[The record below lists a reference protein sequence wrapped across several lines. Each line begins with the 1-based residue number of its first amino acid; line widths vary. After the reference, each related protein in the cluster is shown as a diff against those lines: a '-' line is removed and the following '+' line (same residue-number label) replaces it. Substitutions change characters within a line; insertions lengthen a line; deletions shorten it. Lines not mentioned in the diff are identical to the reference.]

1 MKRLEQILVR
11 ALEIS
16 FSICFL
22 VMFALVVI
30 QVALRYGFNE
40 SIGGANELATIL
52 FAYTSALGI
61 AVGIAKR
68 DHMAISWFT
77 GRFPLKVR
85 KAIDVLGLRTRH
97 EKADLVAGRRN
108 DVGHVALFGAS
119 LIKVSTNSVASEMSQ
134 HLVLSAH
141 GKDTRKIKQF
151 SQLETIHEL
160 HTLLGGS
167 NSLVCC
173 NGWRP
178 SHEGSCD
185 QGAQRNH
192 RNALQRRAGA

>member
-11 ALEIS
+11 SLEFS

-22 VMFALVVI
+22 IMFTLVVT

-77 GRFPLKVR
+77 ERLPLKAR
-85 KAIDVLGLRTRH
+85 KVIDVLGLVLLAILNIVIFWYSLRWIDITGSRMISV
-97 EKADLVAGRRN
+97 L
-108 DVGHVALFGAS
+108 HVPRWTAQIAIPIGTGAS
-119 LIKVSTNSVASEMSQ
+119 AIFCFIKLWLGFKGDE
-134 HLVLSAH
+134 
-141 GKDTRKIKQF
+141 
-151 SQLETIHEL
+151 EL
-160 HTLLGGS
+160 G
-167 NSLVCC
+167 VP
-173 NGWRP
+173 WMQ
-178 SHEGSCD
+178 D
-185 QGAQRNH
+185 D
-192 RNALQRRAGA
+192 